1 MSDLDKLM
9 KKLKTDEPK
18 EELPT
23 TQIGELPKEEV
34 PTPVVAPTPEPT
46 PTPVVAPT
54 PEIDDDEDE
63 EDGEDPV
70 APIPANV
77 DETNLIEQEVAL
89 LQNDGVFRRELILV
103 LKELVDVH
111 KVNTQTLLDIKKK
124 LIGEDDGKKN

>member
-9 KKLKTDEPK
+9 KKLKTDDPKVEEPK
-18 EELPT
+18 A
-23 TQIGELPKEEV
+23 EV
-34 PTPVVAPTPEPT
+34 PTPEPTPTPAPVVAPTPEPT

>member
-18 EELPT
+18 EEL
-23 TQIGELPKEEV
+23 
-34 PTPVVAPTPEPT
+34 